1 MTTSTD
7 LLAFRPKYSYHPYFL
22 LAFHLN
28 ILPDHLLQ
36 RIPKST
42 RHDWKQKNTQLLF
55 GYDWYL
61 QHQSSFTIM
70 QQVFTNEKLLQINK
84 ALLRVIALARFMKK
98 YSTRIKEHI
107 GNAGGVVLGNINKN
121 KEALP
126 LQVILKSLQFPYPA
140 YLQLKRQAC
149 RQSPLNLCRIKHPAQ
164 LLWKE
169 IAVIKSYCT
178 DPRWLHWPLSS
189 VYHQLIRDKAAA
201 FTISTFYK
209 YVGLLKLQ
217 RAQVPHR
224 RKNHH
229 TGIRAAA
236 PLQII
241 HADAT
246 IHRTLDNIKNYI
258 YLVQDNYSRAILG
271 HRVAQSC
278 KAQYVF
284 ENLTAV
290 REQYLQ
296 PANINNCQLITD
308 DGPENRGAI
317 QLIAAISKP
326 PLLEHLIAQQ
336 DIEFSNSMIEAA
348 NKQLKYC
355 FLYHR
360 SIPDFAA
367 LQKFIAQAIE
377 DYNNR
382 PQAVLNGLTPLEVL
396 HGKRFDK
403 EAYHIQIT
411 AAKVNRVAQNK
422 RTACCSYSF

>member
-28 ILPDHLLQ
+28 ILPDHLLL

-84 ALLRVIALARFMKK
+84 ALLRVIALTRFLKK

-121 KEALP
+121 KKVLP
-126 LQVILKSLQFPYPA
+126 LQVILKYLQLPYPA

-149 RQSPLNLCRIKHPAQ
+149 RQSLLNLCRLKHPAQ
-164 LLWKE
+164 LLSKE
-169 IAVIKSYCT
+169 VAIIKSYCT
-178 DPRWLHWPLSS
+178 DACWLHWPLSS

-209 YVGLLKLQ
+209 YVSLLKLQ
-217 RAQVPHR
+217 RVQVPHR

-246 IHRTLDNIKNYI
+246 IYRTLDNAKNYI

-284 ENLTAV
+284 ENLAAV
-290 REQYLQ
+290 KEQYLQ
-296 PANINNCQLITD
+296 PAGMASCQLITD
-308 DGPENRGAI
+308 DGSENQGAVHF
-317 QLIAAISKP
+317 LTSTHEP
-326 PLLEHLIAQQ
+326 PFIEHLIAQQ

-348 NKQLKYC
+348 NKQLKYR

-396 HGKRFDK
+396 NGKRYDK
-403 EAYHIQIT
+403 ETYRQQIY
-411 AAKVNRVAQNK
+411 AAKANRMAHNK
-422 RTACCSYSF
+422 RTSCCSYSF